1 MTLTTGRGSD
11 GNTKQLFLWLANIG
25 SSLDMAI
32 FIAVTNNC
40 WTVAKNCL
48 EQKKITAAAQ
58 IPFLINLTR
67 RPTATEAVTYIYLAE
82 TWWHVFNFHLQSSD
96 YLMPITKDPEQSAIN
111 CENLNPYTRPPTR
124 EPETDL

>member
-25 SSLDMAI
+25 SSCDMAI

-40 WTVAKNCL
+40 WTAAKKAL
-48 EQKKITAAAQ
+48 EQKKITAIAQ

-67 RPTATEAVTYIYLAE
+67 KPTPTEAVTYIYLAE
-82 TWWHVFNFHLQSSD
+82 TWWHVFNFHLQSAD
-96 YLMPITKDPEQSAIN
+96 FLMPITREPERNQTN
-111 CENLNPYTRPPTR
+111 CENLDTTTQPPTR
-124 EPETDL
+124 KPETLY